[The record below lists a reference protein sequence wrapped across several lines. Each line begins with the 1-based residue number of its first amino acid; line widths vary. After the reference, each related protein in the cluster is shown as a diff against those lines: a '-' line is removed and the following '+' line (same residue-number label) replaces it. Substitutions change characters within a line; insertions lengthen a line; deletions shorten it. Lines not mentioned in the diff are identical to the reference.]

1 MKLRYKVGLYT
12 IINFA
17 LIATVSIVIAV
28 LFRNA
33 RANFESVNLIN
44 RLMTEQMEQKER
56 LKLLIESNNSAR
68 FGDLHGRLKTERS
81 RLIIPGRLQEMFAN
95 IVLHEDS
102 IIMRKEEELG
112 EYAAFIQ
119 KREQLYILSR
129 NIVALAETSG
139 AAADSVRAT
148 ALDNMGG
155 NALQQ
160 YHAESYTED
169 WIRYIDEFLL
179 AVSRENITGLLR
191 EYKIKALEAS
201 AIARRINTLSELNK
215 QAFRHYD
222 DMLNKAGRSVSRIER
237 EVDADLSE
245 QLVFLRN
252 FGVAALIA
260 YILILMF
267 FSLLLHF
274 YLVDPIHVITDAA
287 NKVAEGDFF
296 ARADVKV
303 KDELGELATHFN
315 TMTLKLKSLYE
326 NMDYKIKKKT
336 SELEA
341 INQKLKDES
350 EQRMILA
357 KMFESQACTD
367 AMTGCLN
374 RRAAEDTLKK
384 EVAGALRH
392 NKGLSICYI
401 DLDNLKV
408 ANDLYGHKE
417 GDYMICTFVRKAI
430 KCLRKED
437 VLCRMGGDEFM
448 FICPCCDHKGI
459 ESICGRIDAELE
471 KENSS
476 NGKDYKIAYS
486 WGALQ
491 FDPERHQT
499 VDKFIDEADRIMYEN
514 KARKKSVLT

>member
-17 LIATVSIVIAV
+17 LIAAVSMVIAV

-56 LKLLIESNNSAR
+56 IKQLIEGNDPAKFSQLLRWIKS
-68 FGDLHGRLKTERS
+68 ERS
-81 RLIIPGRLQEMFAN
+81 RLVIPDELRQMFAN
-95 IVLHEDS
+95 VAVHEDS
-102 IIMRKEEELG
+102 IIIRKEEILG
-112 EYAAFIQ
+112 EY
-119 KREQLYILSR
+119 KVLVKEREQLETLSK
-129 NIVALAETSG
+129 NIVARTEISG
-139 AAADSVRAT
+139 VAADLVRAN
-148 ALDNMGG
+148 ALASMEG

-160 YHAESYTED
+160 YYVESYTEE
-169 WIRYIDEFLL
+169 WLRYIDEFLL
-179 AVSRENITGLLR
+179 AVSRGSIGDLLR
-191 EYKIKALEAS
+191 EYKIKALETGAVV
-201 AIARRINTLSELNK
+201 RRINTLSELNK
-215 QAFRHYD
+215 QAFTHYD
-222 DMLNKAGRSVSRIER
+222 DMLNKAGRSVGRIER
-237 EVDADLSE
+237 EVESDLSE
-245 QLVFLRN
+245 QLVFIRN
-252 FGVAALIA
+252 FSVAALII
-260 YILILMF
+260 YILILMV
-267 FSLLLHF
+267 FSLMLHF

-296 ARADVKV
+296 ARANVKV
-303 KDELGELATHFN
+303 KDELGELAAHFN

-326 NMDYKIKKKT
+326 NMDDKIKKKT

-367 AMTGCLN
+367 SMTGCLN
-374 RRAAEDTLKK
+374 RRAAEDALKK

-392 NKGLSICYI
+392 GNGLAICYI

-417 GDYMICTFVRKAI
+417 GDYMICTFVRKAT

-448 FICPCCDHKGI
+448 FICPCCDRKGI
-459 ESICGRIDAELE
+459 ESICGRIDVELE
-471 KENSS
+471 KENST
-476 NGKDYKIAYS
+476 NGKEYEIAYS

-499 VDKFIDEADRIMYEN
+499 VDKFIDEADQIMYEN
-514 KARKKSVLT
+514 KARKKSIPA